1 MATGVEFACQ
11 DIRHPL
17 GEPDKNPEVV
27 EEIESGPMEVQVIHP
42 INPCGHKWV
51 HIVEFVTNISD
62 SQKKTLEVISTEY

>member
-42 INPCGHKWV
+42 INPCGHK
-51 HIVEFVTNISD
+51 
-62 SQKKTLEVISTEY
+62 